1 MEIDNDSISE
11 FERNHDIDSFVFET
25 PFTLGG
31 GQSQSG
37 PREQWK
43 RQTIIKSIIFQY
55 TLFYIVKI
63 NRNRA
68 KQCIINN
75 YYYLAE
81 YKFPYVKKRLRVCA
95 RREIEQCP
103 IQVAIDEMCQ
113 RVRELRQTVSAQP
126 TDVKKLQLRL
136 QVKNLYK

>member
-1 MEIDNDSISE
+1 MNCNKTE
-11 FERNHDIDSFVFET
+11 
-25 PFTLGG
+25 LM
-31 GQSQSG
+31 
-37 PREQWK
+37 
-43 RQTIIKSIIFQY
+43 IK
-55 TLFYIVKI
+55 
-63 NRNRA
+63 
-68 KQCIINN
+68 NN
-75 YYYLAE
+75 YSLAE

-136 QVKNLYK
+136 QVKFVYL